1 VKRVLRRPQKEEEK
15 HMNDLNK
22 MTEAEIR
29 AELKRLAEKRAAQYA
44 YNKQY
49 RKTHP
54 LTPEQKDTRYAYS
67 KAYRHRRL
75 VVEQA
80 IIARAKELGLL
91 DAK

>member
-1 VKRVLRRPQKEEEK
+1 
-15 HMNDLNK
+15 MNDLNK

-54 LTPEQKDTRYAYS
+54 LTPEQ
-67 KAYRHRRL
+67 
-75 VVEQA
+75 
-80 IIARAKELGLL
+80 
-91 DAK
+91 